1 MSPRTRSQAGLG
13 WRARRPLTWQD
24 LMMNPL
30 GVGLNYLTI
39 PSIKDVEKEEL
50 KEGGLVQPKKN
61 TQKYHN
67 QYWSIPKRASTETGD
82 RSVSQALARS
92 NQIKAYSEDTGRSVE
107 DVRAIVGK
115 GLETTFNTDDKVT
128 SKGVATNNANAS
140 KAKLLDIPV
149 EPGRTKWVGTNSTWT
164 DRYGNTIAPREGTN
178 TTTTVKNTPT
188 ELLKQETKNSGLD
201 PNKLISE
208 GGSKKGPGMTLED
221 GSINPEWQKAYP
233 QSTEAKVDLI
243 DQGLKTNEQGNLVPW
258 FKGEKLG
265 TRAEFSG
272 DKNTPLQ
279 KWQAKELAKIPDEKA
294 SSSGPSAGAVMGTIG
309 KVMQMLDKPEE
320 PALKPT
326 EINTG
331 SKSSK
336 VANTF
341 KSAIKDPD
349 GWGWYGRL
357 QSTWDA

>member
-1 MSPRTRSQAGLG
+1 MSKRTRSQAGLG

-30 GVGLNYLTI
+30 GVGLNYLSI
-39 PSIKDVEKEEL
+39 PSIKDVEEEEL

-67 QYWSIPKRASTETGD
+67 QYWSIPKRASTDKGD

-92 NQIKAYSEDTGRSVE
+92 KQIQAYSEDTGRSVE

-115 GLETTFNTDDKVT
+115 SLETTFNTDGKVT
-128 SKGVATNNANAS
+128 STGIATNNANAS
-140 KAKLLDIPV
+140 KNKLLDIPV
-149 EPGRTKWVGTNSTWT
+149 EPGRTRWVGVNSEWR
-164 DRYGNTIAPREGTN
+164 DRYNNVIAPREGSPAAITTE
-178 TTTTVKNTPT
+178 TTT
-188 ELLKQETKNSGLD
+188 ELPKQETKNSGLD

-208 GGSKKGPGMTLED
+208 GGSKKGPSMTLED
-221 GSINPEWQKAYP
+221 GSINPEWQKTYP
-233 QSTEAKVDLI
+233 QSNEAKIDLI
-243 DQGLKTNEQGNLVPW
+243 DQGLKTNEQGKLVPW
-258 FKGEKLG
+258 YKGEKLL

-309 KVMQMLDKPEE
+309 KLMVQKDQENIKQPE
-320 PALKPT
+320 PT
-326 EINTG
+326 NDPNSG
-331 SKSSK
+331 SKSAK

-349 GWGWYGRL
+349 GWGWYGSL
-357 QSTWDA
+357 QNTWNA